1 MSLKLGIIGNGVV
14 GRATAR
20 AFMEH
25 CEVRCWDSLPER
37 RTHLLNQTL
46 SSDLV
51 MICLPT
57 PQREGSL
64 ECDTSAL
71 VRFFEGLPEEY
82 RQANYVIRSTVPI
95 GFTRKTHEHC
105 NIPNLVH
112 SPEFLTARCA
122 MTDAQMPARNIVG
135 IPDYPQSNVCAS
147 VLLDLYRRRFPGV
160 NEFVL
165 SSDESEAVKLFT
177 NGFGAVVIAFWNEI
191 RCLADKLG
199 LDWER
204 TQAAVLADG
213 RIPHAWSKVPGPDG
227 RYGFGGACL
236 PKDLAN
242 LVHQIEESGS
252 LTVLDFDKSRK
263 IGYGT
268 VEGVCQAALERNEL
282 DRAKE

>member
-1 MSLKLGIIGNGVV
+1 MKLGIIGNGVV

-95 GFTRKTHEHC
+95 GFTRKTREHC
-105 NIPNLVH
+105 GIPNVVH

-135 IPDYPQSNVCAS
+135 DPTLEREDNYTTGWSDCCEMLSN
-147 VLLDLYRRRFPGV
+147 LYKRRFPGV
-160 NEFVL
+160 PVHVM

-177 NGFGAVVIAFWNEI
+177 NGFGATVIAYWNEV

-199 LDWER
+199 MDWER
-204 TQAAVLADG
+204 VQQAVLADG

-227 RYGFGGACL
+227 KFGFGPDTPSACL
-236 PKDLAN
+236 PKDLA
-242 LVHQIEESGS
+242 S
-252 LTVLDFDKSRK
+252 LIHLIK
-263 IGYGT
+263 
-268 VEGVCQAALERNEL
+268 ENEL
-282 DRAKE
+282 VAAVTQGALSRNTADRARA